1 VITNYATLAAA
12 ILDWYEGDD
21 LSGQQSNLVQLA
33 EVDLNLRLMT
43 RQRYATYDIVATG
56 AVSYALPTA
65 FRKPLFLVGTAV
77 TQPKP
82 EWQTPEVFFSRV
94 GAYASGDPDAY
105 TFVGSDIY
113 FAPNPTGGTYRLGYT
128 LDIPPLESNTTNWLC
143 TLSPNTYLFAAL
155 WMAGLYV
162 QDDPAA
168 ARWKAHYEGALALV
182 QGDSLLSPPSGR
194 SVAG

>member
-1 VITNYATLAAA
+1 MITNYATLATA

-56 AVSYALPTA
+56 AASYALPAA
-65 FRKPLFLVGTAV
+65 FRKALFLVGTDA
-77 TQPKP
+77 TQVRP
-82 EWQTPEVFFSRV
+82 EWRTPEVFFGLQS
-94 GAYASGDPDAY
+94 AYESGNPNYY
-105 TFVGSDIY
+105 TFVGSAIY

-128 LDIPPLESNTTNWLC
+128 LDIPPLEANTTNWLC

-182 QGDSLLSPPSGR
+182 QGDSLISPPIGR

>member
-1 VITNYATLAAA
+1 MITNYATLATA

-56 AVSYALPTA
+56 AASYALPAA
-65 FRKPLFLVGTAV
+65 FRKALFLVGTDA
-77 TQPKP
+77 TQVRP
-82 EWQTPEVFFSRV
+82 EWRTPEVFFGLQS
-94 GAYASGDPDAY
+94 AYESGNPNYY
-105 TFVGSDIY
+105 TFVGSTIY

-128 LDIPPLESNTTNWLC
+128 LDIPPLEANTTNWLC

-182 QGDSLLSPPSGR
+182 QGDSLISPPIGR